1 MESLEDAEQ
10 EENAEDT
17 HQSFN
22 ICCIINKMG
31 KKEKKKLLYPQST
44 TAGMVWF
51 L

>member
-1 MESLEDAEQ
+1 MESFEDAEQ

-31 KKEKKKLLYPQST
+31 KKKKRNFYIHKVLLQ
-44 TAGMVWF
+44 VWCGF
-51 L
+51 C